1 MAAEHHTGISAPPL
15 VYRLDEVSISLT
27 RQPGSSTAP
36 IQRINLS
43 GTGSATLERGGQRMP
58 FRYTPKDTLALLN
71 ALYKMRFFDLPTN
84 YITRYSVFLKDDDT
98 VGTSALRMPDASSTS
113 VCVTLT
119 ATYEKCVSY
128 GAEGPYELENITARI
143 FAEADR
149 LANVK

>member
-1 MAAEHHTGISAPPL
+1 MAAEHHAGISAPPL

-58 FRYTPKDTLALLN
+58 FRYTPKDTLTLLN
-71 ALYKMRFFDLPTN
+71 AFYKIRFFDLPTN

-98 VGTSALRMPDASSTS
+98 VGTSALRMPDTSSTS
-113 VCVTLT
+113 ICITIT

-128 GAEGPYELENITARI
+128 SAEVPYELENITTRI
-143 FAEADR
+143 FSEANR
-149 LANVK
+149 LVNVK